1 MDYKDCAVDFAP
13 SGLVGNDWNVD
24 FTVNGSYNAKGTLQ
38 GWWDNTTSSNSGSN
52 YATGY
57 DIDKTANGGDLEAYY
72 AVKLDAENMQGLDAL
87 TSGEKMW
94 KLAATGVYTA
104 TKGYPELTIFVQ
116 RGNSNAFRIWDGTTM
131 APVNGSGSEADP
143 YLISYAAELAYII
156 SNGGAADTYYKL
168 TNDIYLNNIYMIDWA
183 TGEAADGYT
192 PNAWYENQAFQGNI
206 DGDGHVVYGLYYN
219 DGADLAAFGYYYNS
233 ALIPRVND
241 NTSVSITNLGVDNAF
256 IHAAQGASA
265 FVGFAGATGN
275 YAPTVNAQVTID
287 NCYAGAKV
295 YLEGGNTG
303 VFRGGE
309 RGSNTV
315 VSNSYSLANTIGNGY
330 NGLVGNFWSATVSL
344 TNVYNANGPVANDVA
359 ASVSATNVYATEES
373 VAGITI
379 LTADQ
384 MTGENALDNMNG
396 LSTDT
401 FKALPNY
408 YPILKEFAQNKLV
421 KNNRV
426 YYGVALSDALDF
438 YITES
443 GEQYFWR
450 YGDILIN
457 DDYSMDIVD
466 LVDITLQ
473 FNAGTAKADVDSDGN
488 CTTDDI
494 KILRKALIG
503 KTDYIETP
511 MYSFGNY
518 TPYVT
523 SLSSDYQYVWGDE
536 FDGTSLDTQKW
547 GIYGKMN
554 GSSQGYA
561 YTGSNGNYTFDYNT
575 PVDYTGDVVCSKD
588 EKAIAVEDG
597 NLRLTAY
604 KAGENQYVVPT
615 SVVTQNTMNFKYGY
629 VEIRAKFPVQDGI
642 WSSWWTKSVFD
653 KSDTYNLAYPETQ
666 LGAEVDMIE
675 VFDTN
680 QATFNI
686 IKWWEKEDGSFGS
699 WYPNDAPKAHKQTIT
714 NDRYYV
720 FGYEWTEDEVIMYC
734 DGVEYGRYDLT
745 APYTEIVDGRNT
757 IADTSGTGMEG
768 FDAHQYIIFNNHLFY
783 PTVSS
788 AGMFITENT
797 DFTQAD
803 YLIDYCRVY
812 QKPGVSDIV
821 TK

>member
-1 MDYKDCAVDFAP
+1 
-13 SGLVGNDWNVD
+13 
-24 FTVNGSYNAKGTLQ
+24 
-38 GWWDNTTSSNSGSN
+38 
-52 YATGY
+52 
-57 DIDKTANGGDLEAYY
+57 
-72 AVKLDAENMQGLDAL
+72 
-87 TSGEKMW
+87 
-94 KLAATGVYTA
+94 
-104 TKGYPELTIFVQ
+104 
-116 RGNSNAFRIWDGTTM
+116 
-131 APVNGSGSEADP
+131 
-143 YLISYAAELAYII
+143 
-156 SNGGAADTYYKL
+156 
-168 TNDIYLNNIYMIDWA
+168 
-183 TGEAADGYT
+183 
-192 PNAWYENQAFQGNI
+192 
-206 DGDGHVVYGLYYN
+206 
-219 DGADLAAFGYYYNS
+219 
-233 ALIPRVND
+233 
-241 NTSVSITNLGVDNAF
+241 
-256 IHAAQGASA
+256 
-265 FVGFAGATGN
+265 
-275 YAPTVNAQVTID
+275 
-287 NCYAGAKV
+287 
-295 YLEGGNTG
+295 
-303 VFRGGE
+303 
-309 RGSNTV
+309 
-315 VSNSYSLANTIGNGY
+315 
-330 NGLVGNFWSATVSL
+330 
-344 TNVYNANGPVANDVA
+344 
-359 ASVSATNVYATEES
+359 
-373 VAGITI
+373 
-379 LTADQ
+379 
-384 MTGENALDNMNG
+384 
-396 LSTDT
+396 
-401 FKALPNY
+401 
-408 YPILKEFAQNKLV
+408 
-421 KNNRV
+421 
-426 YYGVALSDALDF
+426 
-438 YITES
+438 
-443 GEQYFWR
+443 
-450 YGDILIN
+450 
-457 DDYSMDIVD
+457 MDIVD